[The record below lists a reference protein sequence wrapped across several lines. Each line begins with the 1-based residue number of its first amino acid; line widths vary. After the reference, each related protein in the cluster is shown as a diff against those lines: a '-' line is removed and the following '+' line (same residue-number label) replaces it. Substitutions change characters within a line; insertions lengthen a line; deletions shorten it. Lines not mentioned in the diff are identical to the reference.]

1 MTDQT
6 AGIGHNT
13 DGLTAAQ
20 QIAENLKEK
29 HAKLIERAELL
40 EGMDGRAPD
49 ITDQTVA
56 DKVAEAVR
64 QCTAL
69 EKAAEGER
77 VAEKEP
83 YLSAERAVDGF
94 FRNLVK
100 PVTAAKEGLLR
111 KLTTWQRKIDDEKR
125 EKLRQEA
132 AEQARQAQEAARLA
146 AAAKTETAFQEA
158 ARAEEQAA
166 ETKKAAETTPSIE
179 LTRSRTDAGVL
190 SGLRSEWRFEVEE
203 PRKVPRQYCVHS
215 DALIRGAIKAATTP
229 DGDCPLEI
237 KGVRIYKHTF
247 SQVR

>member
-1 MTDQT
+1 MTDQ
-6 AGIGHNT
+6 APGLGHN
-13 DGLTAAQ
+13 DPPTAAQ
-20 QIAENLKEK
+20 QIADNLREK
-29 HAKLIERAELL
+29 HKQLIERAALL

-49 ITDQTVA
+49 ITDQTIA

-111 KLTTWQRKIDDEKR
+111 KLTVFQRKVEDERR

-146 AAAKTETAFQEA
+146 AAAKTEERFQEA
-158 ARAEEQAA
+158 ARAEEQAVEA
-166 ETKKAAETTPSIE
+166 HKVAETTSTIE

-190 SGLRSEWRFEVEE
+190 SGLRSEWTFEVEE
-203 PRKVPRQYCVHS
+203 SRKVPRQYCVHS

-229 DGDCPLEI
+229 DGDCPLLI
-237 KGVRIYKHTF
+237 KGVRIFKRTF